1 MNDKILIKIIVHISL
16 VIVLLEM
23 IGKIY
28 RPNSE
33 YWIAGGALFLIS
45 YTMCIVTD
53 VLGVSACSFVKHSF
67 FRSTLSLLHGMDGL
81 AALMI
86 GMAIRFK
93 SLTWLTIGLM
103 VMTKVFLI
111 HLLNR
116 MILAK
121 KKTDNF
127 YDGLIQTTKS
137 FLHHTASFLF
147 LQHPHEIIIT
157 TVWRTISMTGHA
169 ALVLRDKLS
178 HKSMHTCHWALAYVR
193 ISFQITLLWLCYS
206 SASLRAEFA
215 ASAVGHI
222 AYMAVRLEPVF
233 QQGSMYLDADEKQ
246 EWSLLT
252 STEKMHFLLSG
263 RHPWL
268 ALELVLLST
277 LIVLFATLR
286 VQLLVCGETTI
297 AALPLTADGSTADM
311 LFTRDGATGLQDSL
325 PNAIRWFFD
334 TLVN

>member
-1 MNDKILIKIIVHISL
+1 MNDKNLIKAIVQISL
-16 VIVLLEM
+16 AIVLLEM
-23 IGKIY
+23 VGKISH
-28 RPNSE
+28 PDSQ
-33 YWIAGGALFLIS
+33 YWIAGGALFLVS
-45 YTMCIVTD
+45 YTLCILTD
-53 VLGVSACSFVKHSF
+53 VLGLSACSFVKHNF
-67 FRSTLSLLHGMDGL
+67 FRTTLSLLHGLDGL

-86 GMAIRFK
+86 GLAIRFR

-103 VMTKVFLI
+103 IMTKFFLI

-127 YDGLIQTTKS
+127 IDGLTQTTKS
-137 FLHHTASFLF
+137 FLHHIASFLF
-147 LQHPHEIIIT
+147 LQHPNEIIIT

-178 HKSMHTCHWALAYVR
+178 HKSMHNCHWALAYVR
-193 ISFQITLLWLCYS
+193 IAFQITLLWLCYS
-206 SASLRAEFA
+206 SASLRSEFA

-246 EWSLLT
+246 EWL
-252 STEKMHFLLSG
+252 LLSG
-263 RHPWL
+263 SEKMCFLLAGGHPWL
-268 ALELVLLST
+268 ALELVLLSA

-286 VQLLVCGETTI
+286 MQLLIFGETS
-297 AALPLTADGSTADM
+297 AAGLIIDGDAHNTNL
-311 LFTRDGATGLQDSL
+311 LFANGETGLQDSL
-325 PNAIRWFFD
+325 PDTVRRFFGS
-334 TLVN
+334 LVQ

>member
-1 MNDKILIKIIVHISL
+1 MNDKYLIKTIVHISL
-16 VIVLLEM
+16 AIVLLEM
-23 IGKIY
+23 VGKISH
-28 RPNSE
+28 PNSQ
-33 YWIAGGALFLIS
+33 YWIAGGALFLVS
-45 YTMCIVTD
+45 YTLCIVTD
-53 VLGVSACSFVKHSF
+53 VFGLSSCSFVKHNF
-67 FRSTLSLLHGMDGL
+67 FRSTLSLMHGLDGL

-86 GMAIRFK
+86 GLAIRFK

-103 VMTKVFLI
+103 IMTKFFLI

-127 YDGLIQTTKS
+127 YDGLTQTTKS

-147 LQHPHEIIIT
+147 LQHPNEIIIT

-178 HKSMHTCHWALAYVR
+178 HKSMHNCHWGLAYVR
-193 ISFQITLLWLCYS
+193 IAFQISLLWMCYA
-206 SASLRAEFA
+206 SASLRSEFG

-246 EWSLLT
+246 EWLLLT
-252 STEKMHFLLSG
+252 GSEKMRFLLSG
-263 RHPWL
+263 GHPWL

-286 VQLLVCGETTI
+286 VQLLINGEASTTG
-297 AALPLTADGSTADM
+297 LSVTPDVPDVFFSSKGE
-311 LFTRDGATGLQDSL
+311 TGLQDSL
-325 PNAIRWFFD
+325 PDALRWFFG
-334 TLVN
+334 TLAN